1 LDIPSKIHEFHEAV
15 DSLLDEVSVI
25 LSQFRIYQRI
35 EQFSSIDPE
44 LLMTIQNLM
53 ISFVGICALSINL
66 RNSGRW
72 KRFKSSTKKALF
84 DDDSGVKQE

>member
-1 LDIPSKIHEFHEAV
+1 M
-15 DSLLDEVSVI
+15 
-25 LSQFRIYQRI
+25 LSQFKIYQRI
-35 EQFSSIDPE
+35 EQFSSIDSE
-44 LLMTIQNLM
+44 LLSSIQNLM
-53 ISFVGICALSINL
+53 VSFVGICALAISL